1 MKRKNPFPNED
12 CMTTLTKIF
21 RQSPVSRMRRN
32 HSLEHA
38 TLNVLAQHRPRL
50 RLAGYSDAGGFWL
63 AGDVPIDDL
72 QHAVGEALA
81 RLQNGESAL
90 AIHAHCGTNYV
101 VPGFLAGTAAWL
113 AMLGNDK
120 NDNLGK
126 KLDRWSLVVL
136 LVTVVMLV
144 SRPLGPVFQQKVTT
158 DARVEGMQITEII
171 RSERGQMVLHRIT
184 TSG

>member
-1 MKRKNPFPNED
+1 
-12 CMTTLTKIF
+12 
-21 RQSPVSRMRRN
+21 MRRN

-38 TLNVLAQHRPRL
+38 TLNVLAQRAPHL

-63 AGDVPIDDL
+63 VGDVPIDDL
-72 QHAVGEALA
+72 QLAVSEALA
-81 RLQNGESAL
+81 RLQNGQSSL

-101 VPGFLAGTAAWL
+101 IPGFFAGTAAWL
-113 AMLGNDK
+113 VMLGNDK
-120 NDNLGK
+120 QDSLGK

-136 LVTVVMLV
+136 LATLALLA

-158 DARVEGMQITEII
+158 DAGVDGMQITEII
-171 RSERGQMVLHRIT
+171 RSERGRMVLHRIV